1 MSFPIIVN
9 SSNYVSNNTYRVE
22 LANVIDLS
30 EFEVSVGQA
39 YLYYS
44 WYNISAALNNN
55 KYQITFPTLSGA
67 TTTTITIPD
76 GLYNIYDLNNQLQFW
91 FLSMKYYIVNDVT
104 GYYTYYG
111 AFQLSPTG
119 YSIQWI
125 TTPLPTSLPSN
136 FTSGGMTFPVSA
148 NQHPQLTILSTN
160 DFKDIIGYSVGI
172 YPSVPTNL
180 GVQTT
185 ESTTPPNV
193 SPISAIQMRL
203 SCCYNPFSSNSTLI
217 HVFSSQGVGIGES
230 VNASPIQLQFVP
242 CIGSHKTITLQ
253 FYDQIGR
260 VLDLLDRNIVIKL
273 IFRKKNELTNIQA
286 NEASN

>member
-1 MSFPIIVN
+1 MSFPIIIN
-9 SSNYVSNNTYRVE
+9 SSNYISNNTYRVE

-30 EFEVSVGQA
+30 QFEVSVGQA

-55 KYQITFPTLSGA
+55 KFQITFPTSGA
-67 TTTTITIPD
+67 SVTTTITIED
-76 GLYNIYDLNNQLQFW
+76 GAYNITDLNNILQFW
-91 FLSMKYYIVNDVT
+91 FISMGYYIVNDVT

-111 AFQLSPTG
+111 AFQINPTG
-119 YSIQWI
+119 YSVQWI
-125 TTPLPTSLPSN
+125 TTPLPTSLPAGY
-136 FTSGGMTFPVSA
+136 TSGGMTFPVSA
-148 NQHPQLTILSTN
+148 NQHPQLTILSSN
-160 DFKDIIGYSVGI
+160 AFNKIIGYSAGT

-253 FYDQIGR
+253 FYDQVGR